1 MLAQAVS
8 NGTNLSIF
16 TTNIVINLFP
26 FDPSSPPS
34 SSAEDEVKVSFPSGI
49 HSPCSDTKLSKVLY
63 KGSLHQGVA
72 PVGFT
77 QASDTFSLDLYS
89 CEQKLPVRGLD
100 ENIVLEFPI
109 NRTDPNTSQQLL
121 SIANGSASSD
131 NLLCSFLDTQT
142 GSISS
147 EGCSLLELTTTS
159 IKCACDHLTDFMAF
173 LKSGE
178 DVITSANYNVFRAL
192 PELTFANLQRNL
204 GFHFFLG
211 FWSVFLFSL
220 FLLLLLNA
228 RRFSHNKFFY
238 KLYASLNKQEQ
249 LMKSMEEGQ
258 VEHRLDRLEK
268 DFYKD
273 KKVHPLPQ
281 SQPSA

>member
-1 MLAQAVS
+1 M
-8 NGTNLSIF
+8 
-16 TTNIVINLFP
+16 
-26 FDPSSPPS
+26 
-34 SSAEDEVKVSFPSGI
+34 
-49 HSPCSDTKLSKVLY
+49 
-63 KGSLHQGVA
+63 
-72 PVGFT
+72 
-77 QASDTFSLDLYS
+77 
-89 CEQKLPVRGLD
+89 
-100 ENIVLEFPI
+100 LEFPI
-109 NRTDPNTSQQLL
+109 NGTDLATSQQLL
-121 SIANGSASSD
+121 AMVDENASRD
-131 NLLCSFLDTQT
+131 NLLCSFLDSQT